1 MKENDLVLTKK
12 INVLNQQR
20 SNIMSELSQYEKAKA
35 VANQLIKM
43 LNNTE
48 SNLSRASTCI
58 KENFIINGN
67 LGDNGKTNSLLTN
80 ISSISSAISSVIQ
93 GINNKISEL
102 NSNLSR
108 IESQTSDLYSQM
120 RNQVK

>member
-1 MKENDLVLTKK
+1 MRENDLVLMKK
-12 INVLNQQR
+12 INVLNQQK
-20 SNIMSELSQYEKAKA
+20 SNIMSELSQYEKSLA
-35 VANQLIKM
+35 VASQLSNM
-43 LNNTE
+43 LKNTE
-48 SNLSRASTCI
+48 GNLSRANSCI

-67 LGDNGKTNSLLTN
+67 LGDGGKTNSLLMN

-102 NSNLSR
+102 NSKLSR

-120 RNQVK
+120 RNQIQ